1 MAKSQGAKAN
11 ESGKILEQ
19 QVTNA
24 LVLRGF
30 ETIDYKMWMGLLS
43 AEQRGRKLISNA
55 PYTSIY
61 SSIGETIGAKIR
73 PSRSEFVISD
83 DQTDTFCRVECKWQA
98 VSGSVDEKLPYV
110 YLNAIE
116 AWPEKEIIILIDGQG
131 WKPNAIGWLKD
142 AVENRRWRQA
152 SDNRNIHVFSLGEF
166 IQWAQ
171 RRFH

>member
-1 MAKSQGAKAN
+1 MAKSQGTKAN

-24 LVLRGF
+24 LVLKGF
-30 ETIDYKMWMGLLS
+30 EAIDYKTWIRLS
-43 AEQRGRKLISNA
+43 LAKQRGRKLISNA

-61 SSIGETIGAKIR
+61 SSIGETTGAKIR
-73 PSRSEFVISD
+73 LSRSEFLISD
-83 DQTDTFCRVECKWQA
+83 DQSDTFCRVECKWQA

-131 WKPNAIGWLKD
+131 WKQNAIGWLKASVD
-142 AVENRRWRQA
+142 NRRWRQA
-152 SDNRNIHVFSLGEF
+152 TDNRNIRVLNLGEF

-171 RRFH
+171 SRFG